1 MKKNRSNIILILIFL
16 VGLSVM
22 LYPTVSDYIN
32 QKNQSRAVASY
43 SEEVENL
50 SDVDYQAYFDA
61 AADYNRRLAETPDA
75 FTGPKR

>member
-1 MKKNRSNIILILIFL
+1 
-16 VGLSVM
+16 M

-50 SDVDYQAYFDA
+50 SDVDY
-61 AADYNRRLAETPDA
+61 RPILTPPTTTTGGWPKRPMP